1 MQHITNWYVYAT
13 VSILLILTW
22 RGSKPDH
29 QGASSRARLLHC
41 TPLGLTPAIIP
52 NANNST
58 VQFLVAGT
66 CVRASPLQT
75 NIKLISRMFWT
86 IHWGTPY
93 TYIRIDQSFGSPLD
107 IELGLDPFPRG
118 IHIINLL
125 PWGYRSRV
133 RSVSAHRTRVRSVP
147 ARGLPRVYLLPRGI
161 GLGLDPF
168 PRGIYL
174 GFICFRGVLS

>member
-1 MQHITNWYVYAT
+1 MQRITSWHVFAT
-13 VSILLILTW
+13 VSKQLILTW

-75 NIKLISRMFWT
+75 NKKKIRECSGLFIEVPPPP
-86 IHWGTPY
+86 PY
-93 TYIRIDQSFGSPLD
+93 TYHAHTYWPVLRISS
-107 IELGLDPFPRG
+107 R
-118 IHIINLL
+118 
-125 PWGYRSRV
+125 YR
-133 RSVSAHRTRVRSVP
+133 ARVRSVP
-147 ARGLPRVYLLPRGI
+147 ARGLPRAYLLPRSI

-174 GFICFRGVLS
+174 GFICFRVVLS

>member
-1 MQHITNWYVYAT
+1 MQRITCWHVFAT
-13 VSILLILTW
+13 VSKQLILTW

-75 NIKLISRMFWT
+75 NKKKNSRMFWT
-86 IHWGTPY
+86 IHWGTAPPPY
-93 TYIRIDQSFGSPLD
+93 TYHAHTYWPVLRISS
-107 IELGLDPFPRG
+107 R
-118 IHIINLL
+118 
-125 PWGYRSRV
+125 YR
-133 RSVSAHRTRVRSVP
+133 ARVRSVP
-147 ARGLPRVYLLPRGI
+147 ARGLPRAYLLPRSI

-174 GFICFRGVLS
+174 GFICLRGVLS